1 MRDYQQPSHW
11 TVLVH
16 SAATTQWHGQAAH
29 QQQRFISYG
38 SRDWLSSSVMVGRGP
53 SSASQTP
60 LYSTWRKERR
70 SSGPSFI
77 RGLISFRRAPPSWP
91 NHLSHARPIKKVGI
105 STFDFWRDT
114 DFQTVALTYR
124 ASLRFKWNKGLT
136 LHLFIIYSCV
146 SSVNETPTGWVLF
159 NFVSFR
165 A

>member
-1 MRDYQQPSHW
+1 MRLS
-11 TVLVH
+11 
-16 SAATTQWHGQAAH
+16 TT
-29 QQQRFISYG
+29 IPLNC
-38 SRDWLSSSVMVGRGP
+38 LSSFRLLQHNAMDRRLINNRDLFLTVAETDCLGAWWLDEGP
-53 SSASQTP
+53 LLRLRLP
-60 LYSTWRKERR
+60 CIPTWRKERR

-91 NHLSHARPIKKVGI
+91 NHLSHTRPIKKVGI

-124 ASLRFKWNKGLT
+124 ASLRFKWNKGLI

-146 SSVNETPTGWVLF
+146 SSISETPTGWVLF